1 MKVIQTKSLVKR
13 CTSIALAGVIGVSG
27 LGAFGTSVSAAEN
40 VSHVKANQVIQNQD
54 MTISQLQDAIQQK
67 NDPFIN
73 QVKIFI
79 NKHFEESEYLWGRV
93 SNSLKKD
100 IVDILTGD
108 EKDYSAKINKAL
120 INYYREVPSL
130 LRQATPKFKREIL
143 QLLNYLPR

>member
-27 LGAFGTSVSAAEN
+27 LGAFGTSVSADEN
-40 VSHVKANQVIQNQD
+40 VSYVKANQVIQNQD

-79 NKHFEESEYLWGRV
+79 NKHFQESEFLWGKV

>member
-1 MKVIQTKSLVKR
+1 VQ
-13 CTSIALAGVIGVSG
+13 
-27 LGAFGTSVSAAEN
+27 
-40 VSHVKANQVIQNQD
+40 
-54 MTISQLQDAIQQK
+54 
-67 NDPFIN
+67 
-73 QVKIFI
+73 
-79 NKHFEESEYLWGRV
+79 ESEFVWGKV

-100 IVDILTGD
+100 LVDILTGD

>member
-27 LGAFGTSVSAAEN
+27 LGAFGTSVSADEN
-40 VSHVKANQVIQNQD
+40 VSHVKANQVSQNQD

-79 NKHFEESEYLWGRV
+79 NKHFQESEFLWGKV

-120 INYYREVPSL
+120 INYFREVPSL
-130 LRQATPKFKREIL
+130 LRQATPQFKREIL

>member
-27 LGAFGTSVSAAEN
+27 LGAFGTSVSADEN

-79 NKHFEESEYLWGRV
+79 NKHFQESEFLWGKV